1 MMTSLWR
8 GLCSRLHRPPGC
20 PKPHQC
26 VNEASGMRG
35 AAAGVVLMGKIASIC
50 HQRRPF
56 PSMAASRTP
65 RAAHRSLEHLVLLR
79 GTTTI
84 HNRCL
89 VREGGEWCLFCG
101 LNEGEHW
108 GEHLHFILR
117 DYDGNV
123 LANNSPLHSIL
134 STQIVLLDSTFNRD
148 NTKREALKKRKQLI
162 DCLSI
167 LFISCESPSLLSIG
181 ICVIFHVFTTDNS
194 LQTSLINKP
203 FLAANEGTIGCI

>member
-1 MMTSLWR
+1 MYQWSI
-8 GLCSRLHRPPGC
+8 GYVGGGSGSRVDGQNRLY
-20 PKPHQC
+20 
-26 VNEASGMRG
+26 
-35 AAAGVVLMGKIASIC
+35 C

-56 PSMAASRTP
+56 PPMATSRTP
-65 RAAHRSLEHLVLLR
+65 WAAYRSLQHLVLLW

-181 ICVIFHVFTTDNS
+181 ICVIFHVFITDNS

-203 FLAANEGTIGCI
+203 FLAANEETIGCI